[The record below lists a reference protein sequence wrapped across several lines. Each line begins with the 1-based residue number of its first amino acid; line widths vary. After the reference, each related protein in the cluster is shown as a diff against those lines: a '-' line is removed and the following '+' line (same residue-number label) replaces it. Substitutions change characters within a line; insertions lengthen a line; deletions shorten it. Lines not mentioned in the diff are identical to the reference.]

1 MAATKKAY
9 STIGTILKFGA
20 GDSAVPTQL
29 CKIKSYPD
37 LGGTPDTIETTDL
50 EDDVQTSE
58 MGVQAVDAL
67 DFVANYTPE
76 AYDAVTA
83 AASKD
88 GTYELEFSGADTFTW
103 TGQHTCYISGGEV
116 NAVREM
122 HIVIV
127 PSSKITKK
135 GK

>member
-1 MAATKKAY
+1 MANKKAY
-9 STIGTILKFGA
+9 STIGTILKFGT
-20 GDSAVPTQL
+20 DTNSMQQL

-67 DFVANYTPE
+67 DFVANFTPE
-76 AYDAVTA
+76 AYDSVM
-83 AASKD
+83 ASAGKE
-88 GTYELEFSGADTFTW
+88 GNYELEFKDACSFKW
-103 TGQHTCYISGGEV
+103 TGQHTCYVSGGEV

-122 HIVIV
+122 HVVVV

-135 GK
+135 A

>member
-1 MAATKKAY
+1 MANKKAY

-20 GDSAVPTQL
+20 DTTPPAQL

-67 DFVANYTPE
+67 DFVANFTPE
-76 AYDAVTA
+76 AYDSVM
-83 AASKD
+83 ASAGKEGND
-88 GTYELEFSGADTFTW
+88 ELEFKDACSFKW
-103 TGQHTCYISGGEV
+103 TGQHTCYVSGGEV

-122 HIVIV
+122 HIVVV

-135 GK
+135 TE

>member
-1 MAATKKAY
+1 MANKKAY

-20 GDSAVPTQL
+20 DTTSPTQL

-67 DFVANYTPE
+67 DFVANFTPE
-76 AYDAVTA
+76 AYDSVM
-83 AASKD
+83 ASVGKE
-88 GTYELEFSGADTFTW
+88 GNYELEFKDACSFKW
-103 TGQHTCYISGGEV
+103 TGQHTCYVSGGEV

-122 HIVIV
+122 HIVVV

-135 GK
+135 TE